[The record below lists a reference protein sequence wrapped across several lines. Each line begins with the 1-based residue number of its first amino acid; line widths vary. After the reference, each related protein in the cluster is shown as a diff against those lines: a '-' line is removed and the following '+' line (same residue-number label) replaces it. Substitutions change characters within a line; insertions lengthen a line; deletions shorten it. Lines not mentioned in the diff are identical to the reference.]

1 MRFLISLVIV
11 VAALVVV
18 AFFGLRSIGLIGESC
33 PSLKDDGFQ
42 IMIENRLLFA
52 LRANVHEATTNE
64 LRIGPDQCVAVDV
77 NAVRI
82 GVETWA
88 YDETGTPN
96 CVADLRPA
104 NRLTIFERGGNVY
117 CEVGEAR

>member
-1 MRFLISLVIV
+1 MRFLISMMLV
-11 VAALVVV
+11 VAALVVA

-33 PSLKDDGFQ
+33 PPLADDGFQ

-52 LRANVHEATTNE
+52 LRAKVHEATTNE
-64 LRIGPDQCVAVDV
+64 LRVGPEQCVPVDV
-77 NAVRI
+77 NTVRI

-88 YDETGTPN
+88 FDENGTAN
-96 CVADLRPA
+96 CVVELRPA

>member
-1 MRFLISLVIV
+1 MRFLISMVVV

-18 AFFGLRSIGLIGESC
+18 AYFGLRSIGLIGESC
-33 PSLKDDGFQ
+33 PPLDDDGFQ
-42 IMIENRLLFA
+42 VMIENRLLFA

-64 LRIGPDQCVAVDV
+64 LRIGPEQCVAVDV
-77 NAVRI
+77 NSVRVT
-82 GVETWA
+82 VETWA
-88 YDETGTPN
+88 FDETGTPN
-96 CVADLRPA
+96 CTAELRPA